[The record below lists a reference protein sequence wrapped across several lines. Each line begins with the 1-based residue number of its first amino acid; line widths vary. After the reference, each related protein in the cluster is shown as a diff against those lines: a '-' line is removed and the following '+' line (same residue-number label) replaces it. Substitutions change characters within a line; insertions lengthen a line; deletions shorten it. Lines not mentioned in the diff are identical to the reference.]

1 MPYLGY
7 NYTKK
12 CICCVS
18 ENQVVVSEQ
27 ARKDSKKRRDK
38 IILIFFCDA
47 RLVLPCISRG
57 NTLMGIILL
66 IFKGEREKKMPRL
79 PRTILLY
86 THDGALRNQSKLYLN
101 QRSFRSKENKSIPF
115 DFWKQKFIVQRER
128 TLMRPL
134 AGRTHTWYTRK
145 LASHQFFSVSPSI
158 SLILLAPTHTLLPSL
173 LLSKSTPLA
182 SPSFLLP

>member
-18 ENQVVVSEQ
+18 ESQVVVSEQ

-66 IFKGEREKKMPRL
+66 IFKGEREKKNAK
-79 PRTILLY
+79 T
-86 THDGALRNQSKLYLN
+86 A
-101 QRSFRSKENKSIPF
+101 
-115 DFWKQKFIVQRER
+115 
-128 TLMRPL
+128 
-134 AGRTHTWYTRK
+134 
-145 LASHQFFSVSPSI
+145 
-158 SLILLAPTHTLLPSL
+158 
-173 LLSKSTPLA
+173 
-182 SPSFLLP
+182 